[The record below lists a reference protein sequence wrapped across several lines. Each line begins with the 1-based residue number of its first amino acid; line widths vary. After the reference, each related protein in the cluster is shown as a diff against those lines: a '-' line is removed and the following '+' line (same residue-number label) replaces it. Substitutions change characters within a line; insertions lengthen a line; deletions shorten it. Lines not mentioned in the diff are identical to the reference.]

1 MLFDTHCHLNS
12 EELYP
17 RIDEIIEDAK
27 KTGVQK
33 FLVVGYDKKT
43 SLLAVKIAKKYDCCY
58 AAIGFHPTEIFDLSE
73 NYRLIFY

>member
-43 SLLAVKIAKKYDCCY
+43 SLLAVKIAKKYDCC
-58 AAIGFHPTEIFDLSE
+58 
-73 NYRLIFY
+73 